1 MQVRQEQKFKE
12 MKSMRLIMMILV
24 VFVTATANAQD
35 SEERKVSSFEEIRV
49 SEAITV
55 YLKAG
60 ADEKVR
66 VEARGIDLDEVITE
80 VSGSRLKIH
89 LDDGNH
95 RNHAVKVY
103 VTYKQLTGITASSAS
118 GVFSDGVIKGNNLDI
133 SVSSAADV
141 EVDVD
146 VNDLEVSVSSSGD
159 LQVTGKSKYLTVSA
173 SSAGGVDA
181 YDLDAS
187 IVKVR
192 ASSAGSAKVSA
203 SQEIDARASSG
214 ASIRYKGSPSKS
226 QTDSSS
232 GGSVRKSN

>member
-1 MQVRQEQKFKE
+1 MN
-12 MKSMRLIMMILV
+12 SMRRLIVIALV
-24 VFVTATANAQD
+24 LLAGITKAQET
-35 SEERKVSSFEEIRV
+35 EERKVSSFEEIRV
-49 SEAITV
+49 SQAITV
-55 YLKAG
+55 YLKPG
-60 ADEKVR
+60 TSEKVR
-66 VEARGIDLDEVITE
+66 VEARGISLDEVLTE

-95 RNHAVKVY
+95 RNHSVKVY
-103 VTYKQLTGITASSAS
+103 VTYKRLSGITASSAS
-118 GVFSDGVIKGNNLDI
+118 GVFSEGVIKGEDLDI

-141 EVDVD
+141 EVEVD
-146 VNDLEVSVSSSGD
+146 VIELDVSVSSSGD
-159 LQVTGKSKYLTVSA
+159 LEVSGKSKYLTISA

-203 SQEIDARASSG
+203 SEEIDARASSG
-214 ASIRYKGSPSKS
+214 ASIRYKGSPNKS